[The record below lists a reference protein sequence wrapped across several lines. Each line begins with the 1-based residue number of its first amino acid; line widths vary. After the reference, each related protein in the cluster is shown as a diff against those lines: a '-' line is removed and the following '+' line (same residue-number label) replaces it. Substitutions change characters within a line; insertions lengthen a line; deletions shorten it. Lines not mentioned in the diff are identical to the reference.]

1 MLTFILPVN
10 CLRYVYAWIQSFLKN
25 LVLQEIN
32 DFWLSFANKTNP
44 WSSRKK
50 KHSVDHQEYLIF
62 HPQTLNIL
70 FGCSSDWHTWF
81 PEERVDGCSGSHQV
95 AGSRVQERKPVSK
108 PSDHPPKIRPHCRLV
123 VTGSKVIRFSHSL
136 MKCNFVIDMV
146 GDLLGLFFF
155 LLIGWSFIFMK
166 AMSKITKMRLY
177 GYQSLKTEKLFHIS

>member
-1 MLTFILPVN
+1 MTFGYHLRIKQILD
-10 CLRYVYAWIQSFLKN
+10 
-25 LVLQEIN
+25 LQG
-32 DFWLSFANKTNP
+32 
-44 WSSRKK
+44 KK